1 MAKLGWK
8 VPMIGSWTLSMASF
22 IDTAGPNGDGAMM
35 PETFIQMPTTPKR
48 KAFIEAYQ
56 KAYGVDRI
64 PSPVSAAQ
72 GYDSV
77 YLLAAAIKQA
87 GGTDG
92 PKIRAALEDLSEK
105 VEGVVTTY
113 DKPYSAT
120 DHEAI
125 SANIPVFGLV
135 KGGRVVP
142 AHPEDLEG
150 DKALRIKPK
159 S

>member
-1 MAKLGWK
+1 
-8 VPMIGSWTLSMASF
+8 
-22 IDTAGPNGDGAMM
+22 MM
-35 PETFIQMPTTPKR
+35 PQTFIQLPTTPKR

-56 KAYGVDRI
+56 KAYKIDRI

-87 GGTDG
+87 GDTDG
-92 PKIRAALEDLSEK
+92 RKIREALENLNAK
-105 VEGVVTTY
+105 IEGVVTTY
-113 DKPYSAT
+113 DHPYSAT

-125 SANIPVFGLV
+125 SDNIPVFGLV
-135 KGGRVVP
+135 KAGRVGP

-150 DKALRIKPK
+150 DKALRVKPK
-159 S
+159 A